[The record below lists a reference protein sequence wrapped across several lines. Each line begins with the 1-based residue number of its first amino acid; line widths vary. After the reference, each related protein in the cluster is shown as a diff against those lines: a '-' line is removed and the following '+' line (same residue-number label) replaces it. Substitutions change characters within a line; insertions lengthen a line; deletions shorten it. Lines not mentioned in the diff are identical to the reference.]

1 MNSTDTSYF
10 DRFHAECEA
19 RGVLAHPTDL
29 PTRRAAAEAA
39 REEFLARF
47 GGDLSPLRQ
56 EGLEFLI
63 EDRTAA
69 GAPERHAARAEAARE
84 ALLLAADAALATVQ
98 PSRPVDDLVLRPA
111 VAMLLGLVALRG
123 SGGPGDLGGA
133 SGASAL
139 PILPWIRHRS
149 WTGQAWVSALREAI
163 HRLLLD
169 ATGIHSVDAPVIELN
184 VCPGGDIA
192 IGFGPYYF
200 SPARGLIHPEVW
212 RLLDSPAACGVDG
225 EPSPVEIRVP
235 GHPQDTAV
243 DLTGP
248 HPLDV
253 AGAISVGRRGR
264 VRLEEVA

>member
-1 MNSTDTSYF
+1 MRNF
-10 DRFHAECEA
+10 ADRFHAECEA

-39 REEFLARF
+39 REEFLIRF

-56 EGLEFLI
+56 EGLEVLI
-63 EDRTAA
+63 EARTAA
-69 GAPERHAARAEAARE
+69 GAPERHAARAAAARE

-98 PSRPVDDLVLRPA
+98 PSRPVVDDPKLRPA

-123 SGGPGDLGGA
+123 SGGPGDLGGD

-149 WTGQAWVSALREAI
+149 WSGQAWVSALREAI
-163 HRLLLD
+163 HRLYLD
-169 ATGIHSVDAPVIELN
+169 AAGIHSADAPVIELN
-184 VCPGGDIA
+184 VCPGGDIS
-192 IGFGPYYF
+192 IGFGPRYVA
-200 SPARGLIHPEVW
+200 PARGLIHPEVW
-212 RLLDSPAACGVDG
+212 RLLDSPAVCGVDG

-235 GHPQDTAV
+235 GHPQDTTV

-253 AGAISVGRRGR
+253 AGAISVGRWGR
-264 VRLEEVA
+264 VRIEEVA